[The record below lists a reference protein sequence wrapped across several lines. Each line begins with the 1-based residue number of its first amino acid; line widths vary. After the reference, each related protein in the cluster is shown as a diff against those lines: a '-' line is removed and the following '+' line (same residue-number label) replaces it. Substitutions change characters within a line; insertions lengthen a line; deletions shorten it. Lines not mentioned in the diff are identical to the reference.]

1 MIVTLSDVKT
11 YLRLD
16 QDATEEEALL
26 QLLINAAESYLKN
39 ATGIQFDG
47 TNDLAKILCL
57 VLITDW
63 YEHREMVGK
72 VSEQVRFTISSILTQ
87 LQYCYPPPPEVIV

>member
-16 QDATEEEALL
+16 LEATDEDALL

-39 ATGIQFDG
+39 ATGIQFDA
-47 TNDLAKILCL
+47 TNDLARLFCL
-57 VLITDW
+57 VLVTDW
-63 YEHREMVGK
+63 YERREMVGR
-72 VSEQVRFTISSILTQ
+72 VSEQVRFTVTSILTQ
-87 LQYCYPPPPEVIV
+87 LQYCYPPPPEVII